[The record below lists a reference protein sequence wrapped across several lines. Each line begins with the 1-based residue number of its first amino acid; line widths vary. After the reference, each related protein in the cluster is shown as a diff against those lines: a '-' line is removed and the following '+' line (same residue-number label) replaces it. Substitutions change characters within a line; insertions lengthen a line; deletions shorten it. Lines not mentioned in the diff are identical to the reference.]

1 MIALLIE
8 GYSRER
14 SNANVRQR
22 LRGVCIAADSRWK
35 KKDDPKRWEDFN
47 VVANFRAIADFPTPG
62 NPLIQRMLL
71 GASRSSH
78 HSSIFAITSSR
89 VPSMHSA
96 VGSPRTESCGLSS
109 SSHLSSLVDSKTHLS
124 VIRFEREM

>member
-22 LRGVCIAADSRWK
+22 LRGVCTAANARWK
-35 KKDDPKRWEDFN
+35 KKGDPKRCEDFN
-47 VVANFRAIADFPTPG
+47 LVANFREIADFPTPG

-78 HSSIFAITSSR
+78 HSSIFAIISSR
-89 VPSMHSA
+89 VPSMNSA
-96 VGSPRTESCGLSS
+96 VGRPRTEPCGLSS
-109 SSHLSSLVDSKTHLS
+109 SSHLSSFVDSKTHLS
-124 VIRFEREM
+124 VICFGR

>member
-22 LRGVCIAADSRWK
+22 LRGVCTAADSRWK
-35 KKDDPKRWEDFN
+35 KKDDPNRREDFN
-47 VVANFRAIADFPTPG
+47 LAASFRAIADFPTPG
-62 NPLIQRMLL
+62 NPVIQRMLL
-71 GASRSSH
+71 EASRSLH
-78 HSSIFAITSSR
+78 HLSISAIISSR

-96 VGSPRTESCGLSS
+96 VGRPRTKPCGLSS
-109 SSHLSSLVDSKTHLS
+109 LSHLSDSEAHVS
-124 VIRFEREM
+124 AIRFEG